1 MVRKTC
7 TKKLE
12 SEGKCSTVAALT
24 GGSRILGDLG
34 TLREAKLWQG
44 HPKSLKIIALFSK
57 LYSKNRT
64 GPPGRL
70 SLRDPPSFIFSGCVF
85 CCYNF
90 RCGFFARHCLN
101 PCFFNFQEPR
111 RRRRKFFG
119 LNTSGPQRT
128 AKSSLFWPPE
138 ASPSS
143 LELPE
148 HA

>member
-34 TLREAKLWQG
+34 PLGGPQTLAG
-44 HPKSLKIIALFSK
+44 PPKITENHCPFFKFI
-57 LYSKNRT
+57 SKNRT

-85 CCYNF
+85 CFYNF
-90 RCGFFARHCLN
+90 RCGFFARHFLN
-101 PCFFNFQEPR
+101 PCFFNVQEPR

-128 AKSSLFWPPE
+128 AKKSSLFR
-138 ASPSS
+138 ASRGFPKLSGAS
-143 LELPE
+143 
-148 HA
+148 